1 MMSIIFDLMDT
12 TLSESSEKKPG
23 SRAGRPNYP
32 RELRDR
38 VAAAACEPGVSVARI
53 ARENGINAN
62 MLYTWRRRYLTER
75 HAKPVGLLPVVLL
88 SDPPTQTLAAP
99 SSALQALDANPAPPA
114 GTIEIR
120 IGRVVVKVDGLVDA
134 DMLRTVLGSLRS

>member
-38 VAAAACEPGVSVARI
+38 LAAAACEPGVSVARL
-53 ARENGINAN
+53 ARESGINAN
-62 MLYTWRRRYLTER
+62 MLYTWRRRASSGPTR
-75 HAKPVGLLPVVLL
+75 NSGAVMVRIRRL
-88 SDPPTQTLAAP
+88 SST
-99 SSALQALDANPAPPA
+99 
-114 GTIEIR
+114 
-120 IGRVVVKVDGLVDA
+120 
-134 DMLRTVLGSLRS
+134 M

>member
-32 RELRDR
+32 RGLRDR
-38 VAAAACEPGVSVARI
+38 LAAAACEPGVSVARL

-75 HAKPVGLLPVVLL
+75 QAQPAGLLPVVLL
-88 SDPPTQTLAAP
+88 SDPPTQALAAP
-99 SSALQALDANPAPPA
+99 SGDLPALDANQAPPA

-120 IGRVVVKVDGLVDA
+120 IGRVVVKIDGLVDA